1 MGSIQWYPL
10 LSEFFCRLSKNKKMT
25 EKNIIFLTL
34 LTLTIAEEIATENTI
49 AEDVGDA
56 SASIPGQP
64 DAMEAMMAKLSA
76 STTSEKD
83 QALLKDMLAN
93 MNAER
98 AKLQEQQEALAKLT
112 AEQESKLAGAEGGL
126 AHRHDF
132 QQPPLE
138 KITKDAL
145 AKTKARWAEAAEAQ
159 RKAMEEGARLMKELR
174 EVSAAKVEEL
184 AVVQENLT
192 KKEAEFDVLR

>member
-1 MGSIQWYPL
+1 
-10 LSEFFCRLSKNKKMT
+10 MT
-25 EKNIIFLTL
+25 GKNIVIFLTL

-56 SASIPGQP
+56 SGVVRVCVTWCEYVYLSLLISCQYRIGQDLYGRTDGISAYSHSFIKFSSHHPVSALASNQGQP

-126 AHRHDF
+126 AHRH
-132 QQPPLE
+132 E
-138 KITKDAL
+138 Y
-145 AKTKARWAEAAEAQ
+145 EH
-159 RKAMEEGARLMKELR
+159 
-174 EVSAAKVEEL
+174 
-184 AVVQENLT
+184 
-192 KKEAEFDVLR
+192 